1 MRIDDSIFPIKAD
14 QIMEL
19 RISDDGLVLTADQRE
34 FCERRLRFALS
45 RFALRIERVEA
56 VFTDVNGPKGGR
68 DVLCCLQVGLRGAQD
83 VLVRDAGESVEAV
96 MAGAADRA
104 ARTVARRLQRRMDQR
119 RELRPNPVGSN

>member
-1 MRIDDSIFPIKAD
+1 MGAGE
-14 QIMEL
+14 IMEL

-34 FCERRLRFALS
+34 FCERRLWFALS
-45 RFALRIERVEA
+45 RFVLRIERVEA

-83 VLVRDAGESVEAV
+83 VLVRDAGESVESV

-119 RELRPNPVGSN
+119 RGLRPNPVSSN

>member
-1 MRIDDSIFPIKAD
+1 MKAG